1 LLLFGEALW
10 AIGLN
15 PALWAI
21 DLNPFATLFF
31 QLEQVGAEDKTTVGM
46 AHMEVSL
53 IDLFVI
59 CLGRHG

>member
-1 LLLFGEALW
+1 LFFGEALW

-31 QLEQVGAEDKTTVGM
+31 SVGASGRGGQNN
-46 AHMEVSL
+46 
-53 IDLFVI
+53 
-59 CLGRHG
+59 GRHGTHGSQFD

>member
-1 LLLFGEALW
+1 LG
-10 AIGLN
+10 
-15 PALWAI
+15 
-21 DLNPFATLFF
+21 
-31 QLEQVGAEDKTTVGM
+31 QVGAEDKTTVSM

>member
-1 LLLFGEALW
+1 MGHWFKPSFVGHWFESVC
-10 AIGLN
+10 N
-15 PALWAI
+15 T
-21 DLNPFATLFF
+21 FFF
-31 QLEQVGAEDKTTVGM
+31 QLEQVGEKDKTTVGM